1 MKIWLQDNQTD
12 MYSIHNE
19 KNLLLLKDLL
29 ES

>member
-1 MKIWLQDNQTD
+1 MKIRLQDNQID

>member
-19 KNLLLLKDLL
+19 KSLLLLKDLL

>member
-1 MKIWLQDNQTD
+1 MKIWLQDNQID

-19 KNLLLLKDLL
+19 KSLLLLKDLL